1 VIERTTVEHYRLS
14 GMELI
19 EDYDVEYAEEEVSL
33 PAVDFGDEITP
44 DGYDTPTWVPV
55 MFAWAGQTVHRDKAA
70 PVIPGSGGRFSR
82 AGGPGLRNRNRRE
95 RVARRD

>member
-1 VIERTTVEHYRLS
+1 MTGMSDPRNVVLWNCGTPELLAVIEAMLDDPRVVIERTTVEHYRLS

-19 EDYDVEYAEEEVSL
+19 EDYDVEYAEEEVPL

-55 MFAWAGQTVHRDKAA
+55 MFAWAG
-70 PVIPGSGGRFSR
+70 
-82 AGGPGLRNRNRRE
+82 
-95 RVARRD
+95 